1 MTVSIDPFPG
11 NGSIIISF
19 NLTPVAPQ
27 ITSAASDSV
36 PTASKTV
43 AYQVTS
49 SGYPAATYA
58 LSGAPSWLSIDPN
71 SGALSGTWPAGTL
84 GVRDTFEHAFV
95 AEQLEPVGEDVG
107 RDAELVL
114 EVLEALDAQNRVA
127 EDQEGP
133 AFTNDF

>member
-1 MTVSIDPFPG
+1 MNDEPRWAAGTGIVAIAPFDQDDQRR
-11 NGSIIISF
+11 SE
-19 NLTPVAPQ
+19 L
-27 ITSAASDSV
+27 AALVGEDV
-36 PTASKTV
+36 
-43 AYQVTS
+43 
-49 SGYPAATYA
+49 
-58 LSGAPSWLSIDPN
+58 L
-71 SGALSGTWPAGTL
+71 WPAGTL

-114 EVLEALDAQNRVA
+114 EVLEALDAQDRVA